1 VEGPTYK
8 EGDEPEVKKTEKPT
22 EVLGARISE
31 QYFSESYILM
41 LETVPLTLIL
51 VTTM

>member
-8 EGDEPEVKKTEKPT
+8 EDDEPEVQKAEKPT

-31 QYFSESYILM
+31 QYFSESYKLM
-41 LETVPLTLIL
+41 LETIPLTLIL